1 MTTPIEQITDRQV
14 GVVDTISPSEV
25 EVNLDRETPQ
35 SVSMGTGQPQLCPR
49 LNSFLLIPCES
60 SFIVGKV
67 GWLSIKP
74 SPFPR
79 RKGIQDFGILD
90 LPFPLRKLK
99 LNILGILKAQN
110 NRQETGKSYQINY
123 KFKRGIHLFPS
134 LGDTV
139 ILPDSEQLKAI
150 IESGT
155 DGNIKIG
162 TCPLANNAA
171 VKINANRIFGRHLAV
186 LGNTGSGKSCTIAG
200 LIKWSLE
207 EAKKETPKEK
217 SDTKNPNA
225 RFIILDPNGEYTKT
239 FKDANIFE
247 VRYSDNKENQLKV
260 PYWLWNLHEWASI
273 TQASDKTQKP
283 LLSEAIKEL
292 KNPIKS
298 ENQKKITFRDRLGKD
313 ITYLRSGIN
322 QRLNMRKS
330 ATNFGHCLMA
340 TADNLR
346 NAGENF
352 SDWKKTLNDIAEKIE
367 TAIKPY
373 KSGDFY
379 NPFPEQDIDLSINEM
394 KSFFDDHLGQ
404 LAIDFKFNE
413 DTPVWFDDK
422 DLVNH
427 VEILGGQENISQHID
442 TLIMRIRTIF
452 SDDRMREIIC
462 NTPEQKPD
470 LMDWLNQYIGKD
482 DNQHVNIINLSLV
495 PQEIIYLVTAV
506 IARIVFEALQRYKR
520 EHKESKTLPTVLV
533 MEEAHTFIRKY
544 EKDYDDFSSSG
555 ICRHVFEKIAKEG
568 RKFGLGLV
576 LSSQRPAEL
585 SPTVLSQ
592 CNTFLLH
599 RITNDRDQ
607 EFISRLVPDSLKGMM
622 QELPALPLRHAYLLG
637 WASEI
642 PILVEISELDE
653 VSKPKSDDPDFWG
666 VWTRKEARKVNWEK
680 IAEKWQGNFTQY
692 KPENDVATDTNSE
705 DGT

>member
-1 MTTPIEQITDRQV
+1 MTTPIEQITNRQI
-14 GVVDTISPSEV
+14 GIVDSISPSVV
-25 EVNLDRETPQ
+25 EVNLDWEAPH
-35 SVSMGTGQPQLCPR
+35 SVSMGTGQPQPFSR
-49 LNSFLLIPCES
+49 LNGFLLIPCES
-60 SFIVGKV
+60 SFIVGKIQ
-67 GWLSIKP
+67 WLSIEP

-110 NRQETGKSYQINY
+110 NRQETEEKYRINY

-139 ILPDSEQLKAI
+139 ILPDSEQLRAI

-162 TCPLANNAA
+162 TCPLADNTD
-171 VKINANRIFGRHLAV
+171 VKVNANRIFGRHLAV

-207 EAKKETPKEK
+207 EAKKETLKEK
-217 SDTKNPNA
+217 SDTTNPNA

-239 FKDANIFE
+239 FESFNPNIFK
-247 VRYSDNKENQLKV
+247 VSYSDKEENQLKV
-260 PYWLWNLHEWASI
+260 PYWLWNLHEWSSI
-273 TQASDKTQKP
+273 TQASEKTQKP
-283 LLSEAIKEL
+283 LLSRAIKEL
-292 KNPIKS
+292 KNPAES
-298 ENQKKITFRDRLGKD
+298 EDLEKIIFRGRLERD
-313 ITYLRSGIN
+313 ITSIESGIY
-322 QRLNMRKS
+322 QRLNMDKP
-330 ATNFGHCLMA
+330 TPFGHRLKA
-340 TADNLR
+340 TATNLR
-346 NAGENF
+346 NAVENF
-352 SDWKKTLNDIAEKIE
+352 SEWKDPLNDIAEKIKKTLE
-367 TAIKPY
+367 PY
-373 KSGDFY
+373 SKNDFY
-379 NPFPEQDIDLSINEM
+379 NPFPDQGIDLIIDKM
-394 KSFFDDHLGQ
+394 KSFIDNHLGGFTV
-404 LAIDFKFNE
+404 DYKFNE
-413 DTPVWFDDK
+413 DTPIRFDGSN
-422 DLVNH
+422 LANRI
-427 VEILGGQENISQHID
+427 EILGGQENISQHID
-442 TLIMRIRTIF
+442 SLIMRIRTIF

-462 NTPEQKPD
+462 NTSEQEPD
-470 LMDWLNQYIGKD
+470 LADWLDDYIGKD
-482 DNQHVNIINLSLV
+482 NNQHVNIIDLSLV

-506 IARIVFEALQRYKR
+506 IARVIFEALQRYKR

-555 ICRHVFEKIAKEG
+555 ICRQVFEKIAKEG

-642 PILVEISELDE
+642 PVLVEISELDE
-653 VSKPKSDDPDFWG
+653 ASKPKSDDPDFWG
-666 VWTRKEARKVNWEK
+666 VWTKKETREVNWEK
-680 IAEKWQGNFTQY
+680 IAEKWQGNST
-692 KPENDVATDTNSE
+692 
-705 DGT
+705 